1 MKGENDAPGKAI
13 ACPECDLLQRIPS
26 LPVGGRARCGR
37 CGETLAI
44 RHRDPIDLPLAL
56 TIAAAILL
64 VIANTTPLMSLDAVG
79 RHASTTVVGGAYQMW
94 LDGSEL
100 TALSVLFCAVVAP
113 GAHVGFLLIV
123 LLAARRPPAPRW
135 VGEMLRIAHAAQ
147 AWSMTE
153 VMLLGIL
160 VALVK
165 ISELADVVPGVGMFA
180 AGMFVVLIAAVEA
193 RLDVHEI
200 WERVEWAD
208 DPRLP
213 LPHANGV
220 AP

>member
-1 MKGENDAPGKAI
+1 MGPI
-13 ACPECDLLQRIPS
+13 ACPECDLLQRIPP
-26 LPVGGRARCGR
+26 LPLRGRARCAR
-37 CGETLAI
+37 CGETLAV

-56 TIAAAILL
+56 TVAALIVL
-64 VIANTTPLMSLDAVG
+64 VIANSSPLMSLDAIG
-79 RHASTTVVGGAYQMW
+79 RHASTTVIGGAYQMW
-94 LDGSEL
+94 LEGSEL

-135 VGEMLRIAHAAQ
+135 VGDMLRIAHAME

-165 ISELADVVPGVGMFA
+165 IAELADVVPGIGMFA
-180 AGMFVVLIAAVEA
+180 AGTFVVLVAAVTA

-200 WERVEWAD
+200 WERVEWSDGTRPSA
-208 DPRLP
+208 
-213 LPHANGV
+213 PHASG
-220 AP
+220 AAT